1 MYIEGGSF
9 TFREEFYNAS
19 ILQLKMEK
27 YSEAKRLAK
36 KSLDEAI
43 DIYGPSH
50 STSGMSLFLLGL
62 ISQYQ
67 TEFIEAELFYEKE
80 LSIFEK
86 VFPKNDNVV
95 LNVLQ
100 NLAFVYQ
107 SQGKYPEAE
116 QLYKRVLKIKEE
128 DYGKENSQII
138 PILCSLADLLKQM
151 KKYDESEEL
160 YTRGLQILIHEYGPD
175 HPQVGDIYINLH
187 KIYSI
192 LNKRDEDK
200 QLYNFLK
207 KHSDYL

>member
-1 MYIEGGSF
+1 MGIEGGSF
-9 TFREEFYNAS
+9 TLWEEFYNAS
-19 ILQLKMEK
+19 IRLLKMEK
-27 YSEAKRLAK
+27 HAEAKRLAK
-36 KSLDEAI
+36 KSLSEAM

-67 TEFIEAELFYEKE
+67 AEFKEAEVFYEKA
-80 LSIFEK
+80 LSIFERIFSK
-86 VFPKNDNVV
+86 DDIVI

-116 QLYKRVLKIKEE
+116 QLYKRVLRIKEQG
-128 DYGKENSQII
+128 YGKENCQII
-138 PILCSLADLLKQM
+138 PILCSLANLLKEM
-151 KKYDESEEL
+151 KKFDEAEEL

-175 HPQVGDIYINLH
+175 HPQIGDIYVHLH
-187 KIYSI
+187 NIYSI
-192 LNKRDEDK
+192 LNKREEDK

-207 KHSDYL
+207 KHSDYF